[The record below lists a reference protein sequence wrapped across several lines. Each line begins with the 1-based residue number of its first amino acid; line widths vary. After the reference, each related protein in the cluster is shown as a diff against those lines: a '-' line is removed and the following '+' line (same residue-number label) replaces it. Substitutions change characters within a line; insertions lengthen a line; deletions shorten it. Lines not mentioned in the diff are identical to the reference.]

1 MNGINVKYSLDK
13 DYFKVGEAYSLHLGT
28 NKFRVGLLVKYS
40 EESVTFKI
48 LEGEDLIDLTL
59 TLNELRH
66 NNYGMVKMKPD
77 HMYGTFSNR

>member
-1 MNGINVKYSLDK
+1 MKGINIKYSLDK
-13 DYFKVGEAYSLHLGT
+13 EYFKVGEAYSLHLGT

-59 TLNELRH
+59 TLYQLRQ
-66 NNYGMVKMKPD
+66 NDYGMVKMKPD
-77 HMYGTFSNR
+77 YNDGIFQNR